1 MSTATATYRVN
12 YSEYM
17 ADVTGSPKTTRKS
30 AITGIIP
37 TNSPVVNRQ
46 NQGIQQN
53 GAMPTYGGGSDKCAR
68 CSKNVY
74 LAEKKVGAGR
84 SFHIRCFSCR
94 TCNRKLNAT
103 ILSEHKGEI
112 YCKTCYT
119 RQFGVHGLAS
129 GVTMTTE
136 TPARES
142 RPSRRSS
149 YGSDLDAPIITHQ
162 ETRQRAHSNDN
173 TLRGEHGAILNDEL
187 PKMFPW
193 RNDVLPEQRSPPINT
208 ERDHIADKNN
218 QRPISQIGFQRVIE
232 STNSNNNYRQSTI
245 NREDDRNKY
254 VFDDEKTYYA
264 NRTSAIIDMPVIS
277 SPKRSDSKIE
287 RIEKPITPTYSDERI
302 RSPSPISTDTY
313 RRQSSRDHQIDISD
327 NFSRLTINE
336 NQQEFSNQK
345 YSNDNK
351 TSNMILS
358 ENPLVKPTYSHSS
371 SYENKQIP
379 TNTNNFYREQSHSH
393 DYSNDNEA
401 TNVITS
407 ENPILK
413 PTYSHSSSYENKQI
427 PSNTNNFYRE
437 QSHSRDSSP
446 SANINSNRSPSPTS
460 GYASSSVHG
469 EGKFRDSTSPSAVN
483 MPQYDY
489 LNARPSNTNVVDRRP
504 TQPGQNERTSALHEF
519 VSKTNLPVPT
529 AGEKYSAI
537 SALVHPIRPLSQ
549 LNQSSNDDFD
559 N

>member
-1 MSTATATYRVN
+1 MTTATATYRVN

-17 ADVTGSPKTTRKS
+17 ADITGSPKATRKS
-30 AITGIIP
+30 TNTGITPINNP
-37 TNSPVVNRQ
+37 IINRQ

-53 GAMPTYGGGSDKCAR
+53 GAMPSYGGGSEKCAR

-94 TCNRKLNAT
+94 TCNRKLDAT

-119 RQFGVHGLAS
+119 RQFGVHGLAH

-136 TPARES
+136 TPAREN

-149 YGSDLDAPIITHQ
+149 YGSDLDAPIIAHQ
-162 ETRQRAHSNDN
+162 QIRQRAHSNDN
-173 TLRGEHGAILNDEL
+173 ILLGEHSAILNDEL

-193 RNDVLPEQRSPPINT
+193 RNEVLPEQHSPPIKT
-208 ERDHIADKNN
+208 ERDHSADKNY

-232 STNSNNNYRQSTI
+232 TSNSGNNYRQSTI
-245 NREDDRNKY
+245 SREDDRTKS

-264 NRTSAIIDMPVIS
+264 NRTSAIIDMPVVS
-277 SPKRSDSKIE
+277 PPKRSDSTSE
-287 RIEKPITPTYSDERI
+287 RIEMPITPTKSNERI
-302 RSPSPISTDTY
+302 RSSSPLSTDTY
-313 RRQSSRDHQIDISD
+313 RRQSSREHQMDISD
-327 NFSRLTINE
+327 NFSRLTISE
-336 NQQEFSNQK
+336 NQHDTSNEK

-351 TSNMILS
+351 TTNVITAG
-358 ENPLVKPTYSHSS
+358 NPLLKPTYSHSS
-371 SYENKQIP
+371 SYENKQT

-393 DYSNDNEA
+393 DYSNDDKT

-407 ENPILK
+407 ENPLLK
-413 PTYSHSSSYENKQI
+413 PTYSHSSSYENKQTT
-427 PSNTNNFYRE
+427 NTNYFYPE

-446 SANINSNRSPSPTS
+446 SVNVNSNRSPSPTS

-469 EGKFRDSTSPSAVN
+469 EGKLRDSTSPSSVN

-504 TQPGQNERTSALHEF
+504 TPTQQNERTSALHEF
-519 VSKTNLPVPT
+519 VSKTNLPMST
-529 AGEKYSAI
+529 GGDKYSTI
-537 SALVHPIRPLSQ
+537 SALVQPFRPLSQ
-549 LNQSSNDDFD
+549 SNYSRNDDFD